1 MRISF
6 IGGTVFIGHAAAQA
20 AVERGHKV
28 TVIHRGEHP
37 AEIDGVESLLAE
49 RTQTDA
55 LRAALHAS
63 APDAIVDTLAMTA
76 QDARNMIDASRE
88 LDVPV
93 VVLSSQDV
101 YAQFGRLNG
110 HDGPEPEPLV
120 TENSPLT
127 VPYPFKGISE
137 HAGGDAYDKKDVEAE
152 LREASDLRATVVLR
166 LPATYGSRD
175 PQRRFG
181 VIVDA
186 LDRGVR
192 NLPIRD
198 GGKFRWTHS
207 HVANVAHAIA
217 LGCEARLSGFHLF
230 NVGEAGTPTM
240 KERADLIASAMGTVI
255 EWRDADEDLQ
265 DAWAVFGEMP
275 NDVVVD
281 STKIREQLGFTEI
294 LAPDACLE
302 DLIDGLRRSRC
313 V

>member
-1 MRISF
+1 MKISF

-37 AEIDGVESLLAE
+37 AEVVGAESLLAD

-76 QDARNMIDASRE
+76 QDARTTIEAAHE

-93 VVLSSQDV
+93 IVLSSHDV

-120 TENSPLT
+120 TEESPLT
-127 VPYPFKGISE
+127 VPYPFKGIAE

-152 LREASDLRATVVLR
+152 FRDASDLGAAVILR

-192 NLPIRD
+192 ELPIRD

-207 HVANVAHAIA
+207 HVANVAHAIV
-217 LGCEARLSGFHLF
+217 LSCEARFTGYHLF
-230 NVGEAGTPTM
+230 NVGEASTPTM
-240 KERADLIASAMGTVI
+240 KERADLIASAMGAEI
-255 EWRDADEDLQ
+255 EWRDAGEDLQ
-265 DAWAVFGEMP
+265 DDWKVFGEMP
-275 NDVVVD
+275 NDFIVD
-281 STKIREQLGFTEI
+281 STKIRDQFGFTEV
-294 LAPDACLE
+294 LAPDACLA
-302 DLIDGLRRSRC
+302 DLIDGLRRSRS

>member
-1 MRISF
+1 MKISF
-6 IGGTVFIGHAAAQA
+6 VGGTVFIGHAAARS
-20 AVERGHKV
+20 AVERGHQV

-37 AEIDGVESLLAE
+37 AEIAGANSLLAD

-63 APDAIVDTLAMTA
+63 APDAVVDTRAMTA
-76 QDARNMIDASRE
+76 HDARATIDASRE
-88 LDVPV
+88 LEVPV

-110 HDGPEPEPLV
+110 HDGPDPERLV
-120 TENSPLT
+120 TEDSPLT
-127 VPYPFKGISE
+127 VPYPFKGIAE

-152 LREASDLRATVVLR
+152 FRETSDLRDVLVLR

-192 NLPIRD
+192 DLPIR
-198 GGKFRWTHS
+198 GGGNFRWTHS
-207 HVANVAHAIA
+207 HVANVAHAIV
-217 LGCEARLSGFHLF
+217 LGCEARLSGYHLF
-230 NVGEAGTPTM
+230 NVGEAETPTM
-240 KERADLIASAMGTVI
+240 KERAELIASATGTEI
-255 EWRDADEDLQ
+255 EWRVSDESLQ
-265 DAWAVFGEMP
+265 DDWAIFGEMR

-281 STKIREQLGFTEI
+281 STKIRRQLGFAEV
-294 LAPDACLE
+294 LGPDACLA
-302 DLIDGLRRSRC
+302 DLIDGLRRSRGE
-313 V
+313 